1 MAHCT
6 YLTGPKLPPMP
17 CHDSA
22 WLRLYHSQNDRAFI
36 TMMGF
41 NVATFNWIL
50 GAGFNELWN
59 LSPISCTDVT
69 NSASPQT
76 YRKSLDAAGALGLVL
91 HFLGFKMT
99 KTSLQQIFA
108 LIPAPCSRY
117 INFGLEILL
126 KSLLNISKAA
136 IGHWPE
142 GEQFEE
148 LTNLVLTWHPLLSGV
163 LGQWM
168 ALTWL
173 SRYPKIKKSKIQPSM
188 ASYTI
193 ILLAVYLPLLLMVSD
208 RY

>member
-69 NSASPQT
+69 NSSSPRT

-91 HFLGFKMT
+91 HFLGSKMT

-148 LTNLVLTWHPLLSGV
+148 LTNLVLTWHPLLSGAFGTMDG
-163 LGQWM
+163 LN
-168 ALTWL
+168 
-173 SRYPKIKKSKIQPSM
+173 
-188 ASYTI
+188 
-193 ILLAVYLPLLLMVSD
+193 LAVQVSKD
-208 RY
+208 QEIQNTTFNGWLHNHFVSCVLAFASHGK